1 MANHLNSL
9 VFFLIVMMMMMM
21 ISMFMIPVSSEL
33 TPDFYN
39 DVCPDALP
47 TINILVNAAIALDPR
62 MGASLLR
69 LHFHDCFVNVYK
81 IKLLIKLYVY
91 IYIYVINERMH
102 AVFWSLIKSLKVCR
116 VVMDQFY

>member
-1 MANHLNSL
+1 MASHLTSL
-9 VFFLIVMMMMMM
+9 VFFPIAMIMMM
-21 ISMFMIPVSSEL
+21 ISMFMIPSVSSEL

-69 LHFHDCFVNVYK
+69 LHFHDCFVNV
-81 IKLLIKLYVY
+81 
-91 IYIYVINERMH
+91 
-102 AVFWSLIKSLKVCR
+102 ST
-116 VVMDQFY
+116 